1 MGVLNDTL
9 WSICWKEESMAIRGN
24 YTRKTDTTQYAPE
37 HIKAIVKEIGI
48 DIAGET
54 DIELS
59 FYCPFHSNRHSASCS
74 ISKTTGAWLCFNPSC
89 GETGSI
95 IELVKRVLHKNDF
108 EAMRFVYSKETEA
121 LSNFDEMLNDILSD
135 KPDFEEFPQDVLDRM
150 HADLHGNKN
159 AINYFESR
167 QINKDSIKYFNLG
180 YSNPMGMVIVP
191 VHSPDGMAV
200 GLVGRSI
207 TEKRFKNST
216 NLPKNKTM
224 FNIHR
229 AKKVGDTAI
238 IVESSFDAIRVHQAG
253 FPNVIATLGG
263 HISSENVN
271 LINRY
276 FNKIIIMT
284 DADLAGRELGNS
296 IASRLKNKDLLWAS
310 YTYGK
315 IYPHDAKD
323 AGDMTEEEIKS
334 CIKNAVSNIEY
345 QSWTRDII

>member
-1 MGVLNDTL
+1 M
-9 WSICWKEESMAIRGN
+9 
-24 YTRKTDTTQYAPE
+24 QF
-37 HIKAIVKEIGI
+37 
-48 DIAGET
+48 AGET
-54 DIELS
+54 DIEIS

-89 GETGSI
+89 GETGSV

-108 EAMRFVYSKETEA
+108 EAMRYVYSKEAETLE
-121 LSNFDEMLNDILSD
+121 NFDDLLNDALEE
-135 KPDFEEFPQDVLDRM
+135 KPEFEEFPQEILDRL
-150 HADLHGNKN
+150 HADLAGNLN
-159 AINYFESR
+159 AREYFKSRGINEESMNYFW
-167 QINKDSIKYFNLG
+167 LG
-180 YSNPMGMVIVP
+180 YSSPTNMVSVP
-191 VHSPDGMAV
+191 VHSPDGLPV

-207 TEKRFKNST
+207 SEKKFKNST
-216 NLPKNKTM
+216 NLPRSKTM

-229 AKKVGDTAI
+229 AKRIGDNVI

-263 HISSENVN
+263 HISTENIG

-276 FNKIIIMT
+276 FNKVTLMT
-284 DADLAGRELGNS
+284 DSDHAGRELANS

-310 YTYGK
+310 FEYGK

-323 AGDMTEEEIKS
+323 AGDMTEEEIKA

-345 QSWTRDII
+345 QSWTHDK

>member
-1 MGVLNDTL
+1 M
-9 WSICWKEESMAIRGN
+9 
-24 YTRKTDTTQYAPE
+24 
-37 HIKAIVKEIGI
+37 
-48 DIAGET
+48 AGET
-54 DIELS
+54 DIEIS

-89 GETGSI
+89 GETGSV

-108 EAMRFVYSKETEA
+108 EAMRYVYSKEAETLE
-121 LSNFDEMLNDILSD
+121 NFDELLNNMLED
-135 KPDFEEFPQDVLDRM
+135 KPEFEEFPQDILDRL
-150 HADLHGNKN
+150 HADLSGNKD
-159 AINYFESR
+159 ARDYFESR
-167 QINKDSIKYFNLG
+167 GINKDSMDYFWLG
-180 YSNPMGMVIVP
+180 YSNPTNMVSVP
-191 VHSPDGMAV
+191 VHSPDGMPV

-207 TEKRFKNST
+207 SEKKFKNSI
-216 NLPKNKTM
+216 NLPRSKTM

-229 AKKVGDTAI
+229 AKKIGDNVI

-263 HISSENVN
+263 HISTENIS

-276 FNKIIIMT
+276 FNKVTLMT
-284 DADLAGRELGNS
+284 DADNAGRELANS

-310 YTYGK
+310 YEYGK

-323 AGDMTEEEIKS
+323 AGDMTEEEIKA

-345 QSWTRDII
+345 QSWAHDK

>member
-1 MGVLNDTL
+1 MDVFNDTL
-9 WSICWKEESMAIRGN
+9 WCICRKKKSMAARSN
-24 YTRKTDTTQYAPE
+24 YARKADTTQYSKQ
-37 HIKAIVKEIGI
+37 HIRAIVKSLGLQV
-48 DIAGET
+48 AGET
-54 DIELS
+54 DIEIS

-89 GETGSI
+89 GETGSV

-108 EAMRFVYSKETEA
+108 EAMRYVYSKEAETLED
-121 LSNFDEMLNDILSD
+121 FDELLSD
-135 KPDFEEFPQDVLDRM
+135 MLEDKPEFEEFSQEILDRL
-150 HADLHGNKN
+150 HADLFGNKD
-159 AINYFESR
+159 ARDYFQSRGINEESM
-167 QINKDSIKYFNLG
+167 KYFWLG
-180 YSNPMGMVIVP
+180 YSSPTNMVSVP
-191 VHSPDGMAV
+191 VHSPDGMPV

-207 TEKRFKNST
+207 SEKKFKNST
-216 NLPKNKTM
+216 NLPRSKTM

-229 AKKVGDTAI
+229 AKKIGDNVI

-263 HISSENVN
+263 HISTENIG

-276 FNKIIIMT
+276 FNKVTLMT
-284 DADLAGRELGNS
+284 DADHAGRELANS

-310 YTYGK
+310 YEYGK

-323 AGDMTEEEIKS
+323 AGDMTEEEIKA

-345 QSWTRDII
+345 QSWTHDK